1 MSEATSKVKRGSPRK
16 MTGKVL
22 AHNRNKTVKV
32 VVESISK
39 HPTYGKYMKH
49 RTVCHVHDEQNL
61 AKTGDIVEIQ
71 ECRPISKTKHFRLVK
86 VVEKSRTG
94 EVTPAG
100 AEG

>member
-1 MSEATSKVKRGSPRK
+1 MSEIANQEKRGSPRK
-16 MTGKVL
+16 MTGRVL
-22 AHNRNKTVKV
+22 AHNRDKTIKV
-32 VVESISK
+32 VVESMTK
-39 HPTYGKYMKH
+39 HPMYGKYMKR

-61 AKTGDIVEIQ
+61 AKTGDVVEIQ
-71 ECRPISKTKHFRLVK
+71 ECRPISKTKSFRLVS

>member
-1 MSEATSKVKRGSPRK
+1 VSEATGMAKRESLRTI
-16 MTGKVL
+16 TGKVV
-22 AHNRNKTVKV
+22 AHNRSKTIKV
-32 VVESISK
+32 AIESISK
-39 HPTYGKYMKH
+39 HPMYGKYMKR
-49 RTVCHVHDEQNL
+49 RTVCHVHDEQNQ
-61 AKTGDIVEIQ
+61 ARTGDVVEIQ

>member
-1 MSEATSKVKRGSPRK
+1 VSEIANQEERGTPRK
-16 MTGKVL
+16 MTGRVL
-22 AHNRNKTVKV
+22 SHSRDKTIKV
-32 VVESISK
+32 VVESMTK
-39 HPTYGKYMKH
+39 HPMYGKYMKR

-61 AKTGDIVEIQ
+61 AKTGDMVEIQ
-71 ECRPISKTKHFRLVK
+71 ECRPISKTKSFRLVS

>member
-1 MSEATSKVKRGSPRK
+1 
-16 MTGKVL
+16 MTGRVL
-22 AHNRNKTVKV
+22 AHNRDKTIKV
-32 VVESISK
+32 VVESMTK
-39 HPTYGKYMKH
+39 HPMYGKYMKR

-61 AKTGDIVEIQ
+61 AKTGDVVEIQ
-71 ECRPISKTKHFRLVK
+71 ECRPISKTKSFRLVS

>member
-1 MSEATSKVKRGSPRK
+1 MSEATSSENRGSPRQL
-16 MTGKVL
+16 TGRVL
-22 AHNRNKTVKV
+22 AHNRDKTIKV
-32 VVESISK
+32 AVERMTK
-39 HPTYGKYMKH
+39 HPAYGKYMKR

-61 AKTGDIVEIQ
+61 AKTGDFVEIM
-71 ECRPISKTKHFRLVK
+71 ECRPISKTKNWRLVK